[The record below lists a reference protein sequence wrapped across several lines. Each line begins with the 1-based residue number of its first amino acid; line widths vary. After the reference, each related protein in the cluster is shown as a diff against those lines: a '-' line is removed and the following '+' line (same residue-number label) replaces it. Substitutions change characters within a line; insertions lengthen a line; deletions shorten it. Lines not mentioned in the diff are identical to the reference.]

1 MTIVYIGKN
10 MKTEIISKTEIRV
23 KYELDDDKFIQV
35 SINTDGIIID
45 LFQNDLDQN
54 PKSVLLFKDTIEDF
68 IEDFGII

>member
-1 MTIVYIGKN
+1 

-23 KYELDDDKFIQV
+23 RYGLDDDKFVQV
-35 SINTDGIIID
+35 SANTDGIIID

>member
-1 MTIVYIGKN
+1 